1 MINDIGVYSVKTDNK
16 IRLNS
21 NENPNTYSIEEIK
34 NIINSKNID
43 NAGICVPPTGL
54 TLEKVYY

>member
-1 MINDIGVYSVKTDNK
+1 MVGNNK
-16 IRLNS
+16 IK
-21 NENPNTYSIEEIK
+21 PEEIK
-34 NIINSKNID
+34 NIINSKNRD